1 MNNIL
6 VLGFGVASSS
16 YISLLDYNKKK
27 VSVIGT
33 PYDLKKIRLLQK
45 PYKKKYHSELFF
57 SKNISFFDE
66 FGIETSNFEIEVAGK
81 PVYGISYN
89 F

>member
-45 PYKKKYHSELFF
+45 PYKKKIPLRIILF
-57 SKNISFFDE
+57 
-66 FGIETSNFEIEVAGK
+66 
-81 PVYGISYN
+81 
-89 F
+89 

>member
-33 PYDLKKIRLLQK
+33 PYDLKKLGY
-45 PYKKKYHSELFF
+45 YKNLTKKIPLRIILF
-57 SKNISFFDE
+57 
-66 FGIETSNFEIEVAGK
+66 
-81 PVYGISYN
+81 
-89 F
+89 

>member
-33 PYDLKKIRLLQK
+33 LYDLKKIRLLQK
-45 PYKKKYHSELFF
+45 PYKKNTTQNY
-57 SKNISFFDE
+57 SFLKIFH
-66 FGIETSNFEIEVAGK
+66 FLN
-81 PVYGISYN
+81 N
-89 F
+89 